1 MNALLL
7 GKDSGSL
14 RARVFTALESAIIN
28 GEYKEGDT
36 LNEIKLS
43 QTLGV
48 SRTPVRE
55 ALMQLELE
63 GLVEATQNKGAVVIG
78 ISEKDIEDIYAIR
91 IRIEGFATELATKNI
106 TKDELM
112 ALEKIVELQ
121 EFYLLKRDTDQLW
134 RLDTDFHKIIYDAS
148 RNRSLRAMLTSFHNH
163 IQRGRGI
170 TLKVEGR
177 AEKSV
182 KEHKEILEA
191 MKAGDP
197 ELASKLTTE
206 HVINASQTFERTES
220 GDFYEE
226 EHDTAV
232 RDGAAPDNGGDPL
245 RAGK

>member
-1 MNALLL
+1 MGTEQRIGERTNMNALLL

-14 RARVFTALESAIIN
+14 RARVFAALESAIIN
-28 GEYKEGDT
+28 GEYKAGDN

-91 IRIEGFATELATKNI
+91 LRIEGFATALATKNI
-106 TKDELM
+106 TKEELM

-121 EFYLLKRDTDQLW
+121 EFYLLKNDTEQLW
-134 RLDTDFHKIIYDAS
+134 RLDTDFHKILYDAS
-148 RNRSLRAMLTSFHNH
+148 RNRSLRSMLTSFHNH

-170 TLKVEGR
+170 SLKVEGR

-182 KEHKEILEA
+182 KEHKGILDA
-191 MKAGDP
+191 IKAGDAA
-197 ELASKLTTE
+197 LAEKLTTE
-206 HVINASQTFERTES
+206 HVLNAANNIETKIES
-220 GDFYEE
+220 EDLDYNEE
-226 EHDTAV
+226 
-232 RDGAAPDNGGDPL
+232 N
-245 RAGK
+245 

>member
-14 RARVFTALESAIIN
+14 RARVFAALESAIIN
-28 GEYKEGDT
+28 GEYKAGDT

-91 IRIEGFATELATKNI
+91 ERIEGFATALATKNI
-106 TKDELM
+106 TQDELM

-121 EFYLLKRDTDQLW
+121 EFYLLKSDTEQLW

-148 RNRSLRAMLTSFHNH
+148 RNRSLRSMLTSFHNH

-182 KEHKEILEA
+182 KEHKEILNA
-191 MKAGDP
+191 IKSGDMQ
-197 ELASKLTTE
+197 LAERLTTE
-206 HVINASQTFERTES
+206 HVTNAGNTFEERVES
-220 GDFYEE
+220 DDLEYDEE
-226 EHDTAV
+226 
-232 RDGAAPDNGGDPL
+232 N
-245 RAGK
+245 